1 MSGTPLSNASLTGAT
16 SISGSVN
23 IAAGTQISGL
33 YKRHVGLGLVDNTSD
48 MDKPVSNAVR
58 AEIAAIKGDAVVL
71 ASKPALD
78 TLAELAAAS
87 IVDLS
92 SSYIIVGNNID
103 KPGKVRMSGDV
114 TIKNDGETTI
124 SNGAVTAIKIDA
136 SAVITD
142 KLSSKAVTL
151 AKFQDVSA
159 GKIIIG
165 NVSNRPTLVSM
176 SGAVTISNTGVTTIS
191 DNAVDTQQIA
201 ANAVVENKILNG
213 AVTWPKI
220 DSNVT
225 SAFSR
230 KIDFL
235 NLSNTPLPTGNVAT
249 PGKLVYDTYNNRLY
263 ICITAEDNTDPSN
276 PISAVWK
283 YSDQFH

>member
-1 MSGTPLSNASLTGAT
+1 
-16 SISGSVN
+16 
-23 IAAGTQISGL
+23 
-33 YKRHVGLGLVDNTSD
+33 
-48 MDKPVSNAVR
+48 
-58 AEIAAIKGDAVVL
+58 
-71 ASKPALD
+71 
-78 TLAELAAAS
+78 
-87 IVDLS
+87 
-92 SSYIIVGNNID
+92 
-103 KPGKVRMSGDV
+103 
-114 TIKNDGETTI
+114 
-124 SNGAVTAIKIDA
+124 
-136 SAVITD
+136 
-142 KLSSKAVTL
+142 
-151 AKFQDVSA
+151 
-159 GKIIIG
+159 
-165 NVSNRPTLVSM
+165 M

>member
-176 SGAVTISNTGVTTIS
+176 SGAVTIRNDGVTTIS

-201 ANAVVENKILNG
+201 AKAVVENKILNG